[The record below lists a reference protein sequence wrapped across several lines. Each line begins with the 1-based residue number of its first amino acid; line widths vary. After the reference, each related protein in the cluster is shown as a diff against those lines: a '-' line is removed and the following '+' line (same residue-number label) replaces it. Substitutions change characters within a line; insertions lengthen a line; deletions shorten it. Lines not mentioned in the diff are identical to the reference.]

1 MSRRQPAAGGTRAAL
16 ASGSPLVRTSL
27 LLLPVQIVLRGAEAA
42 LPVLLA
48 IWFGRTAE
56 TDIYTLT
63 AALFTFAGSLLFA
76 AHHDSALIPI
86 LAEAKLRDRAQL
98 PSLVGS
104 LLLHTLVLGG
114 VLSVLVGLASLAWM
128 HLRFAGTERAIAFG
142 MILPFCLYLV
152 AFSVRTFLIAL
163 LQSERRFVLSGL
175 GSAFAVLTSLA
186 FIAAARH
193 PLGVLSIPVAA
204 LVGELV
210 AIGWLSWMAVS
221 IVGWRFA
228 WSFARPEPIRRL
240 AAFVASEA
248 GGSAA
253 TRLNPV
259 VDQLMAGLAGVVGG
273 GTLLRY
279 SGDVSTVPTGI
290 LQATLL
296 PVMLSHLS
304 EHFAHRDLA
313 TIASVVRRTLLWAMG
328 LLILASLVLLA
339 VGRPLLRLV
348 FLHGAMD
355 EAGIERMA
363 SLLPYHLV
371 GLAPFGAL
379 LILARAHVA
388 VQNSP
393 IMLSMGLLNA
403 GLNIALNLLLLPVL
417 GLEGI
422 ALSTS
427 LVHLAVAAV
436 FWHLWRR
443 RLAALAGA

>member
-1 MSRRQPAAGGTRAAL
+1 VSRRQPAAGGTRAAQ

-76 AHHDSALIPI
+76 AHQESALIPI
-86 LAEAKLRDRAQL
+86 LAEAKLQDRAQL

-128 HLRFAGTERAIAFG
+128 HLLFAGTERAIAFG

-163 LQSERRFVLSGL
+163 LQSERRFISSGL
-175 GSAFAVLTSLA
+175 GSAFAVLTSIA

-193 PLGVLSIPVAA
+193 PLGVLSIPVAM

-210 AIGWLSWMAVS
+210 A
-221 IVGWRFA
+221 VGWRFA
-228 WSFARPEPIRRL
+228 WSFARPEPLRRL

-279 SGDVSTVPTGI
+279 SGDISTVPTGI

-328 LLILASLVLLA
+328 LLILASLVLLV

-348 FLHGAMD
+348 FLHGVMD

-436 FWHLWRR
+436 FWLRWRR

>member
-1 MSRRQPAAGGTRAAL
+1 
-16 ASGSPLVRTSL
+16 
-27 LLLPVQIVLRGAEAA
+27 
-42 LPVLLA
+42 
-48 IWFGRTAE
+48 
-56 TDIYTLT
+56 
-63 AALFTFAGSLLFA
+63 
-76 AHHDSALIPI
+76 
-86 LAEAKLRDRAQL
+86 
-98 PSLVGS
+98 
-104 LLLHTLVLGG
+104 
-114 VLSVLVGLASLAWM
+114 
-128 HLRFAGTERAIAFG
+128 
-142 MILPFCLYLV
+142 
-152 AFSVRTFLIAL
+152 
-163 LQSERRFVLSGL
+163 
-175 GSAFAVLTSLA
+175 
-186 FIAAARH
+186 
-193 PLGVLSIPVAA
+193 
-204 LVGELV
+204 
-210 AIGWLSWMAVS
+210 
-221 IVGWRFA
+221 
-228 WSFARPEPIRRL
+228 
-240 AAFVASEA
+240 
-248 GGSAA
+248 
-253 TRLNPV
+253 
-259 VDQLMAGLAGVVGG
+259 MAGLAGVVGG

-279 SGDVSTVPTGI
+279 SGDISTVPTGI

-313 TIASVVRRTLLWAMG
+313 TIASVVRRTLQWAMG
-328 LLILASLVLLA
+328 LLILASLVLLV

-348 FLHGAMD
+348 FLHGVMD

-436 FWHLWRR
+436 FWLRWRR
-443 RLAALAGA
+443 HLAALAGA